1 MNKLITIAILFFL
14 FSNVVN
20 SQIVVNLKKDKSKK
34 IITKSGKN
42 KYIDKKGNVYY
53 KKKKKRKN
61 KNKIVIKK
69 PIRKKTKI
77 YKPKYKKRGYVWV
90 AGHWKWSRFYQ
101 DYIWISGKWKKNKI
115 GHIWKEGYWKTMPS
129 GFLWID
135 GCWVP
140 MTY

>member
-14 FSNVVN
+14 FSNVIN
-20 SQIVVNLKKDKSKK
+20 SQTVVNLKKDESKK

-42 KYIDKKGNVYY
+42 KYIDKKGNIYY
-53 KKKKKRKN
+53 KKKKRKN

-69 PIRKKTKI
+69 PIRKKAKI
-77 YKPKYKKRGYVWV
+77 YKPKYKKRGYFWV
-90 AGHWKWSRFYQ
+90 TGHWKWSRFYQ

-115 GHIWKEGYWKTMPS
+115 SHIWKEGYWKAMPS
-129 GFLWID
+129 GFIWID